1 MINSTVDTMGLDQ
14 LREALPSRS
23 YSIWGVENSGKP
35 VIFKLAVLALWV
47 MISYG
52 MLKILESN
60 SLWVIKNS
68 GMPVISILRSIFG
81 GKILFL
87 S

>member
-1 MINSTVDTMGLDQ
+1 
-14 LREALPSRS
+14 
-23 YSIWGVENSGKP
+23 
-35 VIFKLAVLALWV
+35 

-52 MLKILESN
+52 MLKILGSN

-68 GMPVISILRSIFG
+68 GIPVISILRTIFG

-87 S
+87 SKFKNFKCKNKRFFLFKIEMNYLLLKF